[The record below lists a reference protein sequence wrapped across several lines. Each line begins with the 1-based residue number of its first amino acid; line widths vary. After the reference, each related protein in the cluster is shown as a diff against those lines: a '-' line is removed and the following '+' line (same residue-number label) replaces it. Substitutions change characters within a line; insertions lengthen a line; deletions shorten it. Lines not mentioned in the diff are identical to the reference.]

1 MAQPSTPKSNQQQS
15 KTPSKKRKEPP
26 ASNNAH
32 RGTSKKQKTD
42 HRAKQRDARALST
55 QTTSKAFANGAL
67 DVDAFVK
74 AREFEMRALESSMQ
88 RSKKG
93 LNRRA
98 FQQVPAELR
107 RRTASHNVKKIPK
120 RLRERGK
127 KEVCDSFT
135 GNQKAWD
142 GRVVR
147 TDGLVDD

>member
-1 MAQPSTPKSNQQQS
+1 MAQPNATEANHQQT

-26 ASNNAH
+26 SSNNAH
-32 RGTSKKQKTD
+32 NGANKKQKTD
-42 HRAKQRDARALST
+42 PRAKQRDARALST

-98 FQQVPAELR
+98 FQQVPPELR
-107 RRTASHNVKKIPK
+107 RRTASHNVKRMPK

-127 KEVCDSFT
+127 KEVCDRFY
-135 GNQKAWD
+135 GKI
-142 GRVVR
+142 GRF
-147 TDGLVDD
+147 

>member
-1 MAQPSTPKSNQQQS
+1 MAQPNIPKANQQLS
-15 KTPSKKRKEPP
+15 KAPSKKRKEPP
-26 ASNNAH
+26 TSNNAH
-32 RGTSKKQKTD
+32 SSADKKQKTD
-42 HRAKQRDARALST
+42 HRAKQRDARTLST

-74 AREFEMRALESSMQ
+74 AREYEMRALESSVQ

-98 FQQVPAELR
+98 FQQVPPELR

-127 KEVCDSFT
+127 KEVCDSSPE
-135 GNQKAWD
+135 
-142 GRVVR
+142 GRR
-147 TDGLVDD
+147 T